1 MLKRRTVIRPS
12 HPEAIFLLFFY
23 ICSVSGPIENAD
35 FAISW
40 VGFRFRKTPEFISVG
55 RVDEIPLTND
65 SANSA
70 HPRSLGL
77 HAGSPCFSNPFASS
91 LFPCFSKKSVFAE
104 SGMICGLTELFFGRI
119 TSGSCRR
126 SQPAA
131 LGGVIMVNNQPIH
144 QNLSETVRGRAAIR

>member
-1 MLKRRTVIRPS
+1 MLKRRTVIRPF
-12 HPEAIFLLFFY
+12 HPEAFFY
-23 ICSVSGPIENAD
+23 CSFTYVRFPAQSRTRISLFIGLSSDLGKLRSSISSVELMDSHSP
-35 FAISW
+35 AI
-40 VGFRFRKTPEFISVG
+40 P
-55 RVDEIPLTND
+55 
-65 SANSA
+65 AYSA

-77 HAGSPCFSNPFASS
+77 HAGSPCFSNPCASS
-91 LFPCFSKKSVFAE
+91 VTLCFSKKSVFAE

-131 LGGVIMVNNQPIH
+131 PGGVIMVSNQPIH